1 MQSKVYFAS
10 LKNKKLN
17 SPLNKIKK
25 LFNRLEPKK
34 YFQKNSLI
42 AIKTHFGEFGNTA
55 FINPIYIRPIADVLS
70 NLNAKPYLTDT
81 NTLYVGMRTNS
92 VDHLKNAYLNGFNYS
107 TLQLPVIIADGL
119 RGENTINCPID
130 GELLK
135 SVKLAA
141 DIVHADGMVVIS
153 HFKGHEV
160 SGFGGAIKSISMGC
174 ASREGKLEMHS
185 VSKPTVHADKC
196 TSCGRCLSA
205 CAHDAIR
212 ISPKAVIDIDKCTGC
227 ARCIAV
233 CPEGAIGINWD
244 ESAENTQ
251 LKMAE
256 YAYGVHKAL
265 NGNILYIN
273 ILTNISPA
281 CDCYP
286 GNDAPITSDIGFLSS
301 TDPVAIDAASLELV
315 KKSMKTEEDPFKKIY
330 PYLDSTVQLKHAE
343 KLGLGLTSY
352 EIIKVE

>member
-1 MQSKVYFAS
+1 MQSKVYFSS
-10 LKNKKLN
+10 LNNKKFN

-25 LFNRLEPKK
+25 LFNRLEPSRYFGKK
-34 YFQKNSLI
+34 SLV
-42 AIKTHFGEFGNTA
+42 AIKTHFGELGNTA
-55 FINPIYIRPIADVLS
+55 FINPVYIRPIAETLIQLGV
-70 NLNAKPYLTDT
+70 NPYLTDT

-92 VDHLKNAYLNGFNYS
+92 VDHLKNAYLNGFNFS

-119 RGENTINCPID
+119 RGENSVSVPIK

-141 DIVHADGMVVIS
+141 DIINADGMVVVS

-160 SGFGGAIKSISMGC
+160 SGFGGAIKNLSMGC

-185 VSKPTVHADKC
+185 ISVPSVHEDKC
-196 TSCGRCLSA
+196 TSCGRCLFA
-205 CAHDAIR
+205 CAHNAIT
-212 ISPKAVIDIDKCTGC
+212 INPKAKINENCTGC

-233 CPEGAIGINWD
+233 CPEEAIGINWN
-244 ESAENTQ
+244 ETSENTQ

-256 YAYGVHKAL
+256 YAFGVNEAL
-265 NGNILYIN
+265 KGKILYVN

-286 GNDAPITSDIGFLSS
+286 GNDAPITGDIGFLSS
-301 TDPVAIDAASLELV
+301 TDPVAIDMASFDLV
-315 KKSMKTEEDPFKKIY
+315 KKAMGVNADPFKEIY
-330 PYLDSTVQLKHAE
+330 SYLDSMIQLKHAE
-343 KLGLGLTSY
+343 KLGLGSCSY
-352 EIIKVE
+352 ELIPIK